1 MNQKL
6 EFIGIS
12 GPTHGFPNV
21 PPFVWSLSDFNNNT
35 NHFCGLLMCNNE
47 EYGYDGMSYSRLKKM
62 KWKDLLN
69 SSVNFSF
76 EGSTD
81 INNKTIQWNF
91 MKGYQMLVYYR
102 IK

>member
-35 NHFCGLLMCNNE
+35 NHFGQP
-47 EYGYDGMSYSRLKKM
+47 D
-62 KWKDLLN
+62 KWQFDPLH
-69 SSVNFSF
+69 
-76 EGSTD
+76 
-81 INNKTIQWNF
+81 IQWS
-91 MKGYQMLVYYR
+91 L
-102 IK
+102 